1 MHIVR
6 KIKKYS
12 PIRVANAMGYLG
24 YYWKNPNRTPTNI
37 DIMVMGVP
45 KTDLIQILKYL
56 ETK

>member
-6 KIKKYS
+6 KIKTYHPFYVS
-12 PIRVANAMGYLG
+12 NAMSYLG

-37 DIMVMGVP
+37 NIMLMGVP